1 MRDIND
7 NRDLRM
13 RGLFMKIKNMVLSK
27 EPRLAILNENRFD
40 LSYVFDERE
49 DLMYSS
55 GSVIE
60 GYGDRFSDVD
70 IYILT
75 NKKTLPTDDDMY
87 LPVEGTKFGYNGFS
101 DSEHG
106 FYVEF
111 ILNNYD
117 WGRKIISKI
126 NRIDPSLR
134 NDITQS
140 LDYRQLDFYYRLA
153 IGIPLCNERGF
164 ADYTEDVSK
173 SHISDIISTYKGL
186 YSAKYLRYAGLYYES
201 GINDAAYYYAQRA
214 INEGIDSYMARNG
227 EPYQSFKLRL
237 RKIRNRFGADS
248 PIYHW
253 ACDLSALGSR
263 KYGEYYSEAVA
274 FCEELGVRDY
284 FFAAPNDI
292 TYVVNNQIELIEFID
307 SFALISGSLYSVDSR
322 YKKILS
328 SIKGSTQITLSE
340 LKRICQSAFGTP
352 DGICEAINYLEAKNI
367 IALDWGKE
375 VER

>member
-1 MRDIND
+1 
-7 NRDLRM
+7 
-13 RGLFMKIKNMVLSK
+13 MKIGQMVLNK
-27 EPRLAILNENRFD
+27 EPRLAILNENRFN
-40 LSYVFDERE
+40 LGYVFDENE

-111 ILNNYD
+111 ILNNFD

-126 NRIDPSLR
+126 NQIDPSLR
-134 NDITQS
+134 KDITQS

-153 IGIPLCNERGF
+153 IGIPLCNEQKF

-173 SHISDIISTYKGL
+173 AHISDVISVYKGL
-186 YSAKYLRYAGLYYES
+186 YSAKYLRYAELFYES
-201 GINDAAYYYAQRA
+201 DIKDAAYFYAQCAVNEA
-214 INEGIDSYMARNG
+214 IDAYMARNG

-237 RKIRNRFGADS
+237 RKIRNRFGEDS
-248 PIYHW
+248 PIYHR

-263 KYGEYYSEAVA
+263 KYEEYYSEAAA
-274 FCEELGVRDY
+274 FCEDLGARAY
-284 FFAAPNDI
+284 LFAAPDDV
-292 TYVVNNQIELIEFID
+292 TYIVNGQIEFIDFID
-307 SFALISGSLYSVDSR
+307 SFALISGSLYSIDSG
-322 YKKILS
+322 YKKLLS
-328 SIKGSTQITLSE
+328 AIRGTAQITLSE
-340 LKRICQSAFGTP
+340 LKELCISAFGTQ
-352 DGICEAINYLEAKNI
+352 DNTCETISFLEARNI
-367 IALDWGKE
+367 IALDWGKV